1 MRGRELRHGSRGERG
16 RKADKARRD
25 NSNTPPSSTLSRSPP
40 HVRRAI
46 HVTTPRGNR
55 LAPRHPH
62 YLIESA
68 ASHQVIQVTG
78 TVRISVGR
86 RMIRCST
93 SCTRIPTRAEN
104 RRTGAEETE
113 WSGRQ
118 RQRELEEFHSQT
130 RSEQKHQ
137 ECTKRSPNLEAV
149 RVPRSGGGAGTLGA
163 CRTRTEAM
171 AALGSTGTT
180 T

>member
-1 MRGRELRHGSRGERG
+1 MVVGGREEEKWTRHEETTRTPPKLHSLTVS
-16 RKADKARRD
+16 ASCPT
-25 NSNTPPSSTLSRSPP
+25 SNTRHKPQ
-40 HVRRAI
+40 
-46 HVTTPRGNR
+46 GNR

-93 SCTRIPTRAEN
+93 GCTRIPTRAEN

-118 RQRELEEFHSQT
+118 RQRESEEFHSKT

-137 ECTKRSPNLEAV
+137 ECTKRSPTLEAV

-163 CRTRTEAM
+163 CRTRTEAR
-171 AALGSTGTT
+171 AALGSTGTAT
-180 T
+180 